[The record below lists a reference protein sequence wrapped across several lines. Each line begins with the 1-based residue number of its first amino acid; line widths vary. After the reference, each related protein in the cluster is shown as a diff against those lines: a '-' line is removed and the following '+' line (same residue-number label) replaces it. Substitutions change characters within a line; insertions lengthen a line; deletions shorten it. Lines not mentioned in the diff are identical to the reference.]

1 MRITQWGEYG
11 IHFSAFLAR
20 REREGASTTGAA
32 EIAKSQGIELQYA
45 QQILQRLRRGGIV
58 DSVRGP
64 SGGYH
69 LCRPANTITL
79 GDVLVATEGETFEVI
94 CDAKP
99 LSGDRCDPESPCGLR
114 SLWHELKD
122 HVDEFLKRYTVE
134 ELSRMPAYTFAET
147 SPHSK
152 DHRHHQQSGDESAP
166 IQIGGKIAGHR
177 SNAQ

>member
-20 REREGASTTGAA
+20 REREGAATTGAA
-32 EIAKSQGIELQYA
+32 EIAKSQGIDLQYA

-64 SGGYH
+64 AGGYH
-69 LCRPANTITL
+69 LCRPANLITL

-99 LSGDRCDPESPCGLR
+99 INGERCGASSQCGLR

-122 HVDEFLKRYTVE
+122 HVDEFLRKYTVE
-134 ELSRMPAYTFAET
+134 ELSHMPAYTFAET
-147 SPHSK
+147 SPHS
-152 DHRHHQQSGDESAP
+152 DHNVDPEQSAP
-166 IQIGGKIAGHR
+166 IKIGGHR
-177 SNAQ
+177 NNA